1 MHILT
6 NTFHIFPLPLSS
18 PEQFVELDMGCG
30 KGGFTLALAQRYPE
44 RLILASD
51 VMMGRLRLVEKKKL
65 RRKIENLE
73 LLRASNLALASFQ
86 LPPQSIDRIHLLCPD
101 PWPKRHHQIKR
112 LVCTDF
118 ITRLTR
124 ILKPKGAVHL
134 ATDNAPYFANWL
146 EIFAHFPCFQAE
158 PSAIAD
164 VSDLKT
170 DFERQWTAQG
180 IPVQHL
186 AYRLQS

>member
-6 NTFHIFPLPLSS
+6 NTFHIFEFPARPGQL
-18 PEQFVELDMGCG
+18 VELDMGCG
-30 KGGFTLALAQRYPE
+30 KGSFTMALAQRYPE

-51 VMMGRLRLVEKKKL
+51 VMIGRLATFEKKSQQQAL
-65 RRKIENLE
+65 TNLL

-101 PWPKRHHQIKR
+101 PWPKRHHQVKR

-118 ITRLTR
+118 INRLTR
-124 ILKPKGAVHL
+124 ILKPGGIVHL
-134 ATDNAPYFANWL
+134 STDHAPYFENWL
-146 EIFAHFPCFQAE
+146 KMFAQ
-158 PSAIAD
+158 IAD
-164 VSDLKT
+164 FVDAPDGIADIADLKT
-170 DFERQWTAQG
+170 DFELQWNAQG

-186 AYRLQS
+186 ARKLQA